1 MMNDELQVNV
11 EQMASIIKLTPDNI
25 SFEATQGGF
34 IKAFFEGQDKGLVN
48 IVRTFPLS
56 DADRLLSVRLA
67 DGKQE
72 EIGIIDDISDFDD
85 NTVQLLQ
92 KHLKLRYFRPKIQKI
107 ISVKEQ
113 FGYTYWTV
121 HTDMGLVKFASSS
134 GSAGSVVRHKDGV
147 IIKDSNNNRYE
158 LEDLSVLSA
167 KELKKID
174 LYL

>member
-11 EQMASIIKLTPDNI
+11 EQMTSIIKLTSDNI
-25 SFEATQGGF
+25 CFEATGGGF
-34 IKAFFEGQDKGLVN
+34 IKAIFMGQDKGLVN
-48 IVRTFPLS
+48 IIRTFPLS

-72 EIGIIDDISDFDD
+72 EIGIIDDISDFDEA
-85 NTVQLLQ
+85 TVELLQ
-92 KHLKLRYFRPKIQKI
+92 KHLKLRYFRPKIKKL

-121 HTDMGLVKFASSS
+121 ETDVGLVKFASSS
-134 GSAGSVVRHKDGV
+134 GSAGSVIRHKKGV

>member
-48 IVRTFPLS
+48 IVRPFPLS

-92 KHLKLRYFRPKIQKI
+92 KH
-107 ISVKEQ
+107 
-113 FGYTYWTV
+113 
-121 HTDMGLVKFASSS
+121 
-134 GSAGSVVRHKDGV
+134 
-147 IIKDSNNNRYE
+147 
-158 LEDLSVLSA
+158 
-167 KELKKID
+167 
-174 LYL
+174 